1 MVNSPIT
8 YNMSA
13 KEICWLLDVKCK
25 IEIFYFFLSITRLT
39 PKIGFPWSEIRNIS
53 FNDKKF
59 IIKPIDKKA
68 PVSHVAILIQEI
80 KWNMIMIKSFLSKR
94 IFYAA
99 IKLIVNFV
107 ILGFCFLCITV
118 EDKQANFGP
127 LHGKPR
133 TLYEAQEARHH
144 WSSTDESSSSGRK
157 TSKIERKVSFVISDY
172 VNEMCVERF
181 ITEKLPTPCTHLQ

>member
-1 MVNSPIT
+1 
-8 YNMSA
+8 
-13 KEICWLLDVKCK
+13 
-25 IEIFYFFLSITRLT
+25 
-39 PKIGFPWSEIRNIS
+39 
-53 FNDKKF
+53 
-59 IIKPIDKKA
+59 
-68 PVSHVAILIQEI
+68 
-80 KWNMIMIKSFLSKR
+80 MIKSFLSKR

-157 TSKIERKVSFVISDY
+157 TSKIEREVSFVINDY
-172 VNEMCVERF
+172 VNETCVERF
-181 ITEKLPTPCTHLQ
+181 ITEKLPTPCTHLP